1 MNSPNIFCYHE
12 KNSSPFWK
20 RVMWAAQAARM
31 SYRWQIGN
39 GKQVSFWEDQWF
51 GTCSL
56 AIQFWRVYVLVNE

>member
-1 MNSPNIFCYHE
+1 
-12 KNSSPFWK
+12 
-20 RVMWAAQAARM
+20 MWAAQAARM